1 MSEVDLKFDAP
12 PTVAE
17 VRAWR
22 RAVRQGTVVVRDKVR
37 ADVLR
42 WLDEEEARLLRGP
55 ST

>member
-1 MSEVDLKFDAP
+1 MQEVDLQFDAP
-12 PTVAE
+12 PTLAE

-22 RAVRQGTVVVRDKVR
+22 RAVQQGTVILRDKVR

-42 WLDEEEARLLRGP
+42 WLDEEEARLLRRP